1 MGIIIVDP
9 LTGAMWRLEDSVFTN
24 LAQGVASTEAGHSLK
39 IINRADM
46 PKAWEGKI
54 VAMNAN

>member
-1 MGIIIVDP
+1 MGIIIADP
-9 LTGAMWRLEDSVFTN
+9 LTGAMWRLEDSVSTD
-24 LAQGVASTEAGHSLK
+24 LVQGVASSDTGHSLK

-46 PKAWEGKI
+46 PKAWEGKL